1 MTARVI
7 KPLGRGFLFLD
18 SHPAGCAQL
27 VRDLAEQV
35 EHRTPERRTALV
47 IGSSSGYGLAATI
60 AGLARYGID
69 GVGVSFEKAP
79 TARRTATAGWY
90 RTAETAALAADL
102 GRDFR
107 FVNADAFADTTKTEV
122 LDLIAEQFGGVD
134 HLIYSVAAPRRVD
147 PRNGETYQS
156 ALKAIGSPHTTKSLA
171 FEDGAPVLQ
180 EVGIDVATDDEIA
193 QTVKVMGGEDWARWV
208 SALEQRGVLK
218 PGFTTV
224 ALTYIGSELTGPIY
238 RQGSIGAA
246 KADLERTALTL
257 SKDGGV
263 QAMTSVN
270 GAAVTQ
276 ASSAIPG
283 IGLYVSLLHKVLGD
297 GLQTPIQQSTALW
310 DQLTGSAPLD
320 LDDEGRIRLDRWEL
334 ADDVQAAVRAQWEA
348 ATQENIADVAD
359 TAWFFAE
366 VRRLY
371 GFDVPGVD
379 YEAPAEV
386 DVEWPA
392 AASTGA

>member
-1 MTARVI
+1 MSERVV
-7 KPLGRGFLFLD
+7 KPVGRGFLFLD
-18 SHPAGCAQL
+18 SHPAGCARV
-27 VRDLAEQV
+27 VRDMAGQV
-35 EHRTPERRTALV
+35 EQRTAEPRTALV
-47 IGSSSGYGLAATI
+47 VGSSSGYGLATTI

-69 GVGVSFEKAP
+69 GVGVCFEKAP

-90 RTAETAALAADL
+90 RTAETAALATEL
-102 GRDFR
+102 GRSWT
-107 FVNADAFADTTKTEV
+107 FVNADAFADTTKDEV
-122 LDLIAEQFGGVD
+122 LGLIAEQLGGID

-156 ALKAIGSPHTTKSLA
+156 ALKAIGGAHTTKSLA
-171 FEDGAPVLQ
+171 FDDGEPVLQ

-193 QTVKVMGGEDWARWV
+193 QTVKVMGGEDWARWIT
-208 SALEQRGVLK
+208 ALQDRDLLK
-218 PGFTTV
+218 PGFNTV

-246 KADLERTALTL
+246 KADLEQTALNL
-257 SKDGGV
+257 AKDGIT
-263 QAMTSVN
+263 AMTSVN

-283 IGLYVSLLHKVLGD
+283 IGLYVSILHKVH
-297 GLQTPIQQSTALW
+297 GLQTPVQQSISLW
-310 DQLTGSAPLD
+310 DQLTGEAPLD

-334 ADDVQAAVRAQWEA
+334 ADDVQAAIRTQWES
-348 ATQENIADVAD
+348 ATATNIGEVAD
-359 TAWFFAE
+359 TEWFLAE

-379 YEAPAEV
+379 YDAETEV
-386 DVEWPA
+386 DVEWPTGPTGP
-392 AASTGA
+392 TGA

>member
-1 MTARVI
+1 MTERVI

-18 SHPAGCAQL
+18 SHPAGCARV
-27 VRDLAEQV
+27 VREMAAEV
-35 EHRTPERRTALV
+35 EPRNPARRTALV
-47 IGSSSGYGLAATI
+47 IGSSSGYGLATTI
-60 AGLARYGID
+60 AGLARYGVD
-69 GVGVSFEKAP
+69 GIGVSFEKAP

-90 RTAETAALAADL
+90 RTAETAALAAEL
-102 GRDFR
+102 GRSWS
-107 FVNADAFADTTKTEV
+107 FVNADAFADTTKDEV
-122 LDLIAEQFGGVD
+122 LDLVAEQLGGID

-156 ALKAIGSPHTTKSLA
+156 ALKTIGTPYSTKSLA
-171 FEDGAPVLQ
+171 YEDGEPVLQ
-180 EVGIDVATDDEIA
+180 EVSIDVATDDELA
-193 QTVKVMGGEDWARWV
+193 QTVKVMGGEDWARWIT
-208 SALEQRGVLK
+208 ALQERDLLK
-218 PGFTTV
+218 PGFNTV

-246 KADLERTALTL
+246 KADLEQTAL
-257 SKDGGV
+257 KVAADGV
-263 QAMTSVN
+263 TAMTSVN

-283 IGLYVSLLHKVLGD
+283 IGLYVSILHKVH
-297 GLQTPIQQSTALW
+297 GLQTPVEQSIALW
-310 DQLTGSAPLD
+310 NQLTGEAPLD

-334 ADDVQAAVRAQWEA
+334 ADDVQSAIRTQWES
-348 ATQENIADVAD
+348 ATATTIAEVAD
-359 TAWFFAE
+359 TEWFLAE

-379 YEAPAEV
+379 YEAETEV

-392 AASTGA
+392 

>member
-1 MTARVI
+1 MSERVI
-7 KPLGRGFLFLD
+7 KPVGRGFLFLD

-27 VRDLAEQV
+27 VRDLAAQV
-35 EHRTPERRTALV
+35 DRRTPERRTALV
-47 IGSSSGYGLAATI
+47 IGSSSGYGLATTI

-90 RTAETAALAADL
+90 RTAETAALAAEL
-102 GRDFR
+102 GSSFS

-122 LDLIAEQFGGVD
+122 LDLIAERFGGID

-156 ALKAIGSPHTTKSLA
+156 AIKAIGAAHTTKSLA
-171 FEDGAPVLQ
+171 FDDGQPVLQ
-180 EVGIDVATDDEIA
+180 EVGIEVATDDEIA

-208 SALEQRGVLK
+208 EALSERGLLK
-218 PGFTTV
+218 PGFNTV
-224 ALTYIGSELTGPIY
+224 ALTYIGSDLTGPIY

-246 KADLERTALTL
+246 KADLEQTALTL
-257 SKDGGV
+257 SKDGV

-283 IGLYVSLLHKVLGD
+283 IGLYISLLHNVLGD
-297 GLQTPIQQSTALW
+297 DLQSPIQQSIALW
-310 DQLTGSAPLD
+310 DQLTGATPLD
-320 LDDEGRIRLDRWEL
+320 LDDEGRIRLDR
-334 ADDVQAAVRAQWEA
+334 DGFAVEA
-348 ATQENIADVAD
+348 
-359 TAWFFAE
+359 
-366 VRRLY
+366 
-371 GFDVPGVD
+371 G
-379 YEAPAEV
+379 
-386 DVEWPA
+386 
-392 AASTGA
+392 

>member
-1 MTARVI
+1 MSERVI
-7 KPLGRGFLFLD
+7 KPVGRGFLFLD

-27 VRDLAEQV
+27 VRDLAAQV
-35 EHRTPERRTALV
+35 ERRTPERRTALV

-90 RTAETAALAADL
+90 RTAETAALAAEL
-102 GRDFR
+102 GSSFS
-107 FVNADAFADTTKTEV
+107 FLNADAFADTTKTEV
-122 LDLIAEQFGGVD
+122 LDLIAERFGGID

-156 ALKAIGSPHTTKSLA
+156 AIKAIGAAHTTKSLA
-171 FEDGAPVLQ
+171 FDDGEPVLQ
-180 EVGIDVATDDEIA
+180 EVGIEVATDDEIA

-208 SALEQRGVLK
+208 EALSERGLLK

-224 ALTYIGSELTGPIY
+224 ALTYIGSDLTGPIY

-246 KADLERTALTL
+246 KADLEQTALTL
-257 SKDGGV
+257 SKDGV

-283 IGLYVSLLHKVLGD
+283 IGLYVSLLHNVLGND
-297 GLQTPIQQSTALW
+297 LQTPIQQSIALW
-310 DQLTGSAPLD
+310 DQLTGASPLD

-334 ADDVQAAVRAQWEA
+334 NDDVQAAVRDRWES
-348 ATQENIADVAD
+348 ATQDNIADVAD
-359 TAWFFAE
+359 TAWFLAE

-371 GFDVPGVD
+371 GFDVPAVD
-379 YEAPAEV
+379 YEAPTEV
-386 DVEWPA
+386 DTRWP
-392 AASTGA
+392 

>member
-1 MTARVI
+1 MSERVI

-18 SHPAGCAQL
+18 SHPAGCAQV
-27 VRDLAEQV
+27 VRDLAGQV
-35 EHRTPERRTALV
+35 ERRTPERRVALV

-90 RTAETAALAADL
+90 RTAETAALASEL
-102 GRDFR
+102 GREFH

-122 LDLIAEQFGGVD
+122 LDLIAERWSGID

-156 ALKAIGSPHTTKSLA
+156 AIKAIGAPHTTKSLA
-171 FEDGAPVLQ
+171 FEDGQPILQ
-180 EVGIDVATDDEIA
+180 EVGIEVATDDEIA
-193 QTVKVMGGEDWARWV
+193 QTIKVMGGEDWARWV
-208 SALEQRGVLK
+208 EALSGRGLLK
-218 PGFTTV
+218 PGFSTV

-246 KADLERTALTL
+246 KADLEQTALTL
-257 SKDGGV
+257 GKDGV

-310 DQLTGSAPLD
+310 DQLTGDTPWD
-320 LDDEGRIRLDRWEL
+320 LDEEGRIRLDRWEL
-334 ADDVQAAVRAQWEA
+334 AEEVQAAVRAQWEA
-348 ATQENIADVAD
+348 ATQGNIADVAD

-371 GFDVPGVD
+371 GFDVPEVD
-379 YEAPAEV
+379 YEAPTEV
-386 DVEWPA
+386 DVSWPTRA
-392 AASTGA
+392 

>member
-1 MTARVI
+1 MTERVI

-27 VRDLAEQV
+27 VRDIADQV
-35 EHRTPERRTALV
+35 ERRTTERRTALV
-47 IGSSSGYGLAATI
+47 IGSSSGYGLATTI

-90 RTAETAALAADL
+90 RTAETAALAAEL
-102 GRDFR
+102 GRSWT

-122 LDLIAEQFGGVD
+122 LALVAERLGGID

-156 ALKAIGSPHTTKSLA
+156 AIKAIGGAHTTKSLA
-171 FEDGAPVLQ
+171 FDGSDPVLQ
-180 EVGIDVATDDEIA
+180 EVGIEVATDDEIA
-193 QTVKVMGGEDWARWV
+193 QTVKVMGGEDWSRWV
-208 SALEQRGVLK
+208 SALEERGLLK
-218 PGFTTV
+218 PGFNTV

-246 KADLERTALTL
+246 KADLEQTALTL
-257 SKDGGV
+257 SKNGL

-283 IGLYVSLLHKVLGD
+283 IGLYVSLLRKVLGD
-297 GLQTPIQQSTALW
+297 GLQSPIQQSTTLW
-310 DQLTGSAPLD
+310 DQLTGEAQLD
-320 LDDEGRIRLDRWEL
+320 LDEEGRIRLDRWEL
-334 ADDVQAAVRAQWEA
+334 TDDVQSAVRRQWES
-348 ATQENIADVAD
+348 ATPENIGEVAD
-359 TAWFFAE
+359 AAWFLAE

-379 YEAPAEV
+379 YEAETEV
-386 DVEWPA
+386 DVAWP
-392 AASTGA
+392 

>member
-1 MTARVI
+1 MTDRVI

-18 SHPAGCAQL
+18 SHPAGCARI
-27 VRDLAEQV
+27 VRDAAAQV
-35 EHRTPERRTALV
+35 ERRAPERRTALV
-47 IGSSSGYGLAATI
+47 VGSSSGYGLAATI

-90 RTAETAALAADL
+90 RTAETAVLAAEY
-102 GRDFR
+102 GREFH

-122 LDLIAEQFGGVD
+122 LDLIAERWGGID

-147 PRNGETYQS
+147 PRTGETYQS
-156 ALKAIGSPHTTKSLA
+156 ALKAIGAPHTTKSLA
-171 FEDGAPVLQ
+171 FEDGRPMLQ
-180 EVGIDVATDDEIA
+180 EVGIDVATEDEIA

-208 SALEQRGVLK
+208 SALEERGLLK
-218 PGFTTV
+218 PGANTV

-246 KADLERTALTL
+246 KADLEQTALTL
-257 SKDGGV
+257 SKNGV

-297 GLQTPIQQSTALW
+297 GLQTPIQQSVALW
-310 DQLTGSAPLD
+310 DQLTGETPLD
-320 LDDEGRIRLDRWEL
+320 LDDEVRIRLDRWEL
-334 ADDVQAAVRAQWEA
+334 TDDVQAAVRAQWEA

-359 TAWFFAE
+359 TEWFLAE

-386 DVEWPA
+386 DVEWPR
-392 AASTGA
+392 GV

>member
-1 MTARVI
+1 MTERVI
-7 KPLGRGFLFLD
+7 KPVGRGFLFLD
-18 SHPAGCAQL
+18 SHPAGCARL
-27 VRDLAEQV
+27 VRDMAGQV
-35 EHRTPERRTALV
+35 ERRTPERRTPERRTALV
-47 IGSSSGYGLAATI
+47 IGSSSGYGLATTI

-69 GVGVSFEKAP
+69 GVGVSFEKAA

-90 RTAETAALAADL
+90 RTAETAALAAEL
-102 GRDFR
+102 GRSWS
-107 FVNADAFADTTKTEV
+107 FVNADAFADTTKAEV
-122 LDLIAEQFGGVD
+122 LDLVAERLGGID

-156 ALKAIGSPHTTKSLA
+156 AIKAIGAEHTTKSLA
-171 FEDGAPVLQ
+171 FDGSDPVLQ
-180 EVGIDVATDDEIA
+180 EVGIEVATDDEVA
-193 QTVKVMGGEDWARWV
+193 QTVKVMGGEDWARWL
-208 SALEQRGVLK
+208 SALEERSLLK
-218 PGFTTV
+218 PGFNTV

-246 KADLERTALTL
+246 KADLEQTAVTL
-257 SKDGGV
+257 GKDGL

-297 GLQTPIQQSTALW
+297 SLQSPIQQSIALW
-310 DQLTGSAPLD
+310 DQLTGEAPLD
-320 LDDEGRIRLDRWEL
+320 LDEEGRIRLDRWEL
-334 ADDVQAAVRAQWEA
+334 ADDVQSAVRAQWES
-348 ATQENIADVAD
+348 ATPDNIGEVAD
-359 TAWFFAE
+359 AAWFFAE

-379 YEAPAEV
+379 YEAETEV
-386 DVEWPA
+386 DVAWPA
-392 AASTGA
+392 

>member
-1 MTARVI
+1 MSERVI
-7 KPLGRGFLFLD
+7 KPVGRGFLFLD

-27 VRDLAEQV
+27 VRDLAAQV
-35 EHRTPERRTALV
+35 DRRTPERRTALV
-47 IGSSSGYGLAATI
+47 IGSSSGYGLATTI

-90 RTAETAALAADL
+90 RTAETAALAAEL
-102 GRDFR
+102 GSSFA
-107 FVNADAFADTTKTEV
+107 FVNADAFADTTKAEV
-122 LDLIAEQFGGVD
+122 LDLIAERFGGID

-156 ALKAIGSPHTTKSLA
+156 AIKAIGAAHTTKSLA
-171 FEDGAPVLQ
+171 FDDGQPVLQ
-180 EVGIDVATDDEIA
+180 EVGIEVATDDEIA
-193 QTVKVMGGEDWARWV
+193 QTVKVMGGEDWGRWV
-208 SALEQRGVLK
+208 EALSERGLLK
-218 PGFTTV
+218 PGFNTV
-224 ALTYIGSELTGPIY
+224 ALTYIGSDLTGPIY

-246 KADLERTALTL
+246 KADLEQTALTL
-257 SKDGGV
+257 SKDGV

-283 IGLYVSLLHKVLGD
+283 IGLYVSLLHNVLGD
-297 GLQTPIQQSTALW
+297 DLQSPIQQSIALW
-310 DQLTGSAPLD
+310 DQLTGATPLD

-334 ADDVQAAVRAQWEA
+334 TDDVQSAVRDRWES
-348 ATQENIADVAD
+348 ATQDNITQVAD
-359 TAWFFAE
+359 TAWFLAE

-371 GFDVPGVD
+371 GFDVPTTN
-379 YEAPAEV
+379 YESPTEV
-386 DVEWPA
+386 DTPWP
-392 AASTGA
+392 

>member
-1 MTARVI
+1 V
-7 KPLGRGFLFLD
+7 GRGFLFLD
-18 SHPAGCAQL
+18 SHPAGCAEV
-27 VRDLAEQV
+27 VRAAAAQV
-35 EHRTPERRTALV
+35 DRRAPERRTALI
-47 IGSSSGYGLAATI
+47 IGASSGYGLATTI

-69 GVGVSFEKAP
+69 GIGVSFEKAP

-90 RTAETAALAADL
+90 RTAETAVLAREF

-122 LDLIAEQFGGVD
+122 LDLIADRWGGID
-134 HLIYSVAAPRRVD
+134 YLIYSVAAPRRID
-147 PRNGETYQS
+147 PRTEETYQS
-156 ALKAIGSPHTTKSLA
+156 AIKAIGAPHTTKSLA
-171 FEDGAPVLQ
+171 FDGADPVLQ
-180 EVGIDVATDDEIA
+180 EVGIEVATDDEIA
-193 QTVKVMGGEDWARWV
+193 QTVKVMGGEDWSRWIE
-208 SALEQRGVLK
+208 ALTERGLTK
-218 PGFTTV
+218 PGFSTV

-246 KADLERTALTL
+246 KADLEQTALTL
-257 SKDGGV
+257 SKNGV

-297 GLQTPIQQSTALW
+297 GLQTPIQQSIALW
-310 DQLTGSAPLD
+310 DQLTGDAPLD
-320 LDDEGRIRLDRWEL
+320 LDDDGRIRLDRWEL
-334 ADDVQAAVRAQWEA
+334 TDDVQAAVRAQWEA
-348 ATQENIADVAD
+348 ATQDTIAEVAD
-359 TAWFFAE
+359 TAWFFSE

-379 YEAPAEV
+379 YEAETEV
-386 DVEWPA
+386 DVAWPTTA
-392 AASTGA
+392 

>member
-1 MTARVI
+1 MSERVI
-7 KPLGRGFLFLD
+7 KPVGRGFLFLD

-27 VRDLAEQV
+27 VRDLAAQV
-35 EHRTPERRTALV
+35 DRRAPERRTALV
-47 IGSSSGYGLAATI
+47 IGSSSGYGLATTI

-90 RTAETAALAADL
+90 RTAETAALAAEL
-102 GRDFR
+102 GSSFS

-122 LDLIAEQFGGVD
+122 LDLIAERFGGID

-147 PRNGETYQS
+147 QRNGETYQS
-156 ALKAIGSPHTTKSLA
+156 AIKAIGAAHTTKSLA
-171 FEDGAPVLQ
+171 FDDGQPVLQ
-180 EVGIDVATDDEIA
+180 EVGIEVATDDEIA

-208 SALEQRGVLK
+208 EALSERGLLN
-218 PGFTTV
+218 PGFNTV
-224 ALTYIGSELTGPIY
+224 ALTYIGSDLTGPIY

-246 KADLERTALTL
+246 KADLEQTALTL
-257 SKDGGV
+257 SKDGV

-283 IGLYVSLLHKVLGD
+283 IGLYVSLLHNVLGD
-297 GLQTPIQQSTALW
+297 ELQSPIQQSIALW
-310 DQLTGSAPLD
+310 DQLTGATPLD

-334 ADDVQAAVRAQWEA
+334 NDDVQSAVRDRWES
-348 ATQENIADVAD
+348 ATQDNITNVAD

-371 GFDVPGVD
+371 GFDVPTTN
-379 YEAPAEV
+379 YESPTEV
-386 DVEWPA
+386 DTPWP
-392 AASTGA
+392 

>member
-1 MTARVI
+1 MTERVI
-7 KPLGRGFLFLD
+7 KPVGRGFLFLD

-27 VRDLAEQV
+27 VRDMADQV
-35 EHRTPERRTALV
+35 ERRTPERRTALV
-47 IGSSSGYGLAATI
+47 IGSSSGYGLATTI

-69 GVGVSFEKAP
+69 GVGVSFEKAA

-90 RTAETAALAADL
+90 RTAETASLAAEL
-102 GRDFR
+102 GRSWS
-107 FVNADAFADTTKTEV
+107 FVTADAFADTTKAEV
-122 LDLIAEQFGGVD
+122 LDLVAERLGGID

-147 PRNGETYQS
+147 PRTGETYQS
-156 ALKAIGSPHTTKSLA
+156 AIKAIGAAHTTKSLA
-171 FEDGAPVLQ
+171 FDGSDPVLQ
-180 EVGIDVATDDEIA
+180 EVGIEVATDDEIA

-208 SALEQRGVLK
+208 SALEERSLLR
-218 PGFTTV
+218 PGFNTV

-246 KADLERTALTL
+246 KADLEQTALTL
-257 SKDGGV
+257 SKEGF

-297 GLQTPIQQSTALW
+297 GLQSPIQQSIALW
-310 DQLTGSAPLD
+310 DQLTGEAPLD

-334 ADDVQAAVRAQWEA
+334 ADDVQSAVRAQWES
-348 ATQENIADVAD
+348 ATPDNIGEVAD
-359 TAWFFAE
+359 AAWFLAE

-371 GFDVPGVD
+371 GFDVPSVD
-379 YEAPAEV
+379 YDAETEV
-386 DVEWPA
+386 DVAWPA
-392 AASTGA
+392 